1 MRFDQ
6 VFGPGPLDEPE
17 DEPHHDLRQP
27 EWFGPPGGELGA
39 SVAVA
44 SVIGRSERGVVALSH
59 AVAYSTGVVF
69 EFLGQARGLTRKET
83 HSLFHEQQMGA
94 FGFTED
100 LPDGFLRIGLELPGG
115 GRVSNLGRAPFARRS
130 AAEAPISPVFVQ
142 CGGGGS
148 QSSDDGVLLSVD
160 YWLWPLPET
169 GELSVSSEWPT
180 VGIPLS
186 TVVLDA
192 DRIRVASTKIIQ
204 LWPAG

>member
-6 VFGPGPLDEPE
+6 VFGLGPVDEPE
-17 DEPHHDLRQP
+17 EEPHHDLRQP
-27 EWFGPPGGELGA
+27 EWFAPPSGELGA
-39 SVAVA
+39 SVALA
-44 SVIGRSERGVVALSH
+44 SIIGRSERGVVALSH

-83 HSLFHEQQMGA
+83 HNLFHEQQMG

-100 LPDGFLRIGLELPGG
+100 LPDGFLRIGLELAGG
-115 GRVSNLGRAPFARRS
+115 GRVSNLGRVPFARRS
-130 AAEAPISPVFVQ
+130 AVEAPTSPVFVQ

-160 YWLWPLPET
+160 YWLWPLPEI
-169 GELSVSSEWPT
+169 GELRVSCEWPT

-186 TVVLDA
+186 TVMLDA
-192 DRIRVASTKIIQ
+192 DRIRVASTNIIQ

>member
-6 VFGPGPLDEPE
+6 VFGPGPVDEPE
-17 DEPHHDLRQP
+17 DESHHDLRQP
-27 EWFGPPGGELGA
+27 EWFGPPSGELGA
-39 SVAVA
+39 SVALA

-115 GRVSNLGRAPFARRS
+115 GRVSNLGRVPFVRRS

-160 YWLWPLPET
+160 YWLWPLPEN
-169 GELSVSSEWPT
+169 GELRVSCEWPT
-180 VGIPLS
+180 VAIPLS

-192 DRIRVASTKIIQ
+192 DLIRVASTNIIQ